1 MKYVDKKACQ
11 RDVTRENEDRKK
23 QEGRREE
30 MNQRRN
36 RPHVRT
42 KGETPTLRFFK
53 QQKLAFSKSMKRDG
67 FTSVQN
73 HSDEHFVLRI
83 PPSRSSAHFYQDSKG
98 RDPAVSYGDVQLQR
112 HLERL
117 QRLVLV
123 PGIAMISG
131 TCFGRLACGLLSARC
146 YQRRAD
152 VLWADIVF
160 ACWFLH
166 GAEMKASSR
175 TTR

>member
-1 MKYVDKKACQ
+1 
-11 RDVTRENEDRKK
+11 
-23 QEGRREE
+23 

-83 PPSRSSAHFYQDSKG
+83 PPSRLSAHFYQDSKG

-131 TCFGRLACGLLSARC
+131 TWIGRLACGLLSARC